1 MPADSHLTEGSVS
14 DQPYPPLRPQQP
26 IRPRRRTTPL
36 ATIIAVVL
44 LVILAAIL
52 AVALLGDGGGSPG
65 ESGEPSAASSSPAE
79 SVSASPGG
87 STGPTASASAGTGG
101 GFAPDAIV
109 AIVVEAL
116 TLRETAGLEG
126 DAVWRLPEGTM
137 GFVIEGPV
145 EADGLTWYELSGM
158 GLPYASGCITPEP
171 GGLLEACPAWLG
183 WVAAAAEDGT
193 AYLAPAADP
202 QCPDP
207 PPTIES
213 LSEMQSTLRLICLD
227 AEPLTFRAWW
237 PEEPDD
243 QGQGATCPAEDTELA
258 WLACPNTSDN
268 GLNADPSDPG
278 RRLTVSIDPA
288 SGVSMPAR
296 GQWVEL
302 TGHFDDPAAQRC
314 AEVAELMGSDAG
326 AVVFTCR
333 LQFVVTAA
341 APTTGP

>member
-1 MPADSHLTEGSVS
+1 M
-14 DQPYPPLRPQQP
+14 
-26 IRPRRRTTPL
+26 

-44 LVILAAIL
+44 LAILAAVL
-52 AVALLGDGGGSPG
+52 GVALLGGGDGSPG
-65 ESGEPSAASSSPAE
+65 ETGEPSHGSSAPAE

-87 STGPTASASAGTGG
+87 SSGLTASASASAGG

-109 AIVVEAL
+109 SIAVEAL

-126 DAVWRLPEGTM
+126 DAVWLLPEGTL

-171 GGLLEACPAWLG
+171 GGLLEGCPAWLG

-193 AYLAPAADP
+193 AYLASAADP
-202 QCPDP
+202 QCPEP
-207 PPTIES
+207 PHTIES

-243 QGQGATCPAEDTELA
+243 QGQGATCPAADSELA

-288 SGVSMPAR
+288 SGVSMPDR
-296 GQWVEL
+296 GQWVEV
-302 TGHFDDPAAQRC
+302 TGHFDDPTARRC
-314 AEVAELMGSDAG
+314 GEVAELMDSDAG
-326 AVVFTCR
+326 ATVFTCR
-333 LQFVVTAA
+333 LQLVVTAV
-341 APTTGP
+341 APTTAP